1 MTWIKTGLWLLIYE
15 AFIIN
20 IALLDLSR
28 MGFYIFWALMGPILL
43 IWGSVIIKPSA
54 PPRWLI
60 VVSAVTGLLAT
71 ILSFI
76 VPSILL

>member
-1 MTWIKTGLWLLIYE
+1 MTWIKTGLWFLIYE

-20 IALLDLSR
+20 LGLLDLSR
-28 MGFYIFWALMGPILL
+28 LGFYIFWALMGPILF
-43 IWGSVIIKPSA
+43 IWGRVIIQPST

-60 VVSAVTGLLAT
+60 VISAAMGVLAT

-76 VPSILL
+76 VPPILL